1 MYVFHEHRSYLSRKC
16 VIEALFL
23 DNVNF
28 SSSRSKLTV
37 AAHLQTYHFLTGL
50 VDNAGF
56 ELSPSLVMKESL
68 FPRRIILNRK
78 KLSTRYV
85 PVLGVAFLFVWA
97 WSLWPGHP
105 RPFHQ
110 RPPPVILPHAV
121 SHTTHAE
128 WYRRSQKVKGAF
140 LHAYSGYE
148 RHASPH
154 DELRPM
160 WNTSVDKYVILYCGV
175 P

>member
-1 MYVFHEHRSYLSRKC
+1 
-16 VIEALFL
+16 
-23 DNVNF
+23 
-28 SSSRSKLTV
+28 
-37 AAHLQTYHFLTGL
+37 
-50 VDNAGF
+50 
-56 ELSPSLVMKESL
+56 MKESL

-160 WNTSVDKYVILYCGV
+160 WNTSVDKYVILDYTEAGCHEV
-175 P
+175 KQS